1 MCVGGGACVFVCV
14 VSATSVPVS
23 VETRRQCQIH
33 RNWTTGGCEQPGM
46 VAGDQSDLLKVL
58 FTVEASL

>member
-1 MCVGGGACVFVCV
+1 MFVCV

-58 FTVEASL
+58 FTVEASF